1 MNWASDRI
9 KRVEEDR
16 TMIKTWYE
24 YEDRQDGSF
33 MFQHRTDDDELITE
47 IYYGYNEVEAIK
59 KFEKLLKEI
68 TTKEEK

>member
-1 MNWASDRI
+1 MVTHENNNI
-9 KRVEEDR
+9 KY
-16 TMIKTWYE
+16 KAWYE

>member
-1 MNWASDRI
+1 MMVTHENNNI
-9 KRVEEDR
+9 KY
-16 TMIKTWYE
+16 KAWYE